1 MTRTQEAVMK
11 SPTDTLRAE
20 HEVILRALD
29 VLTAA
34 AARQASGVPV
44 PEAFWPEIVHWL
56 RSFADVNHHAKE
68 ETSLFPA
75 MQKAGVPSEGGP
87 IGVMLAEHTQ
97 GRRLIQAMATGEGD
111 ARATAARQYA
121 ELLRSH
127 IDKENN
133 VLFMIADG
141 VLDDQVMAEL
151 RRQFDAVEAEQG
163 VPATIPH
170 AEAALAK
177 LAGY

>member
-1 MTRTQEAVMK
+1 MK
-11 SPTDTLRAE
+11 TPTDTLRAE

-29 VLTAA
+29 VLDAA
-34 AARQASGVPV
+34 AERQASGPV
-44 PEAFWPEIVHWL
+44 PDSFWPEIVHWL

-87 IGVMLAEHTQ
+87 IGVMLAEHTE
-97 GRRLIQAMATGEGD
+97 GRRLIQAMATGEGN
-111 ARATAARQYA
+111 ARANAARQYA
-121 ELLRSH
+121 RLLRGH

-151 RRQFDAVEAEQG
+151 RRQFDAVETEQG
-163 VPATIPH
+163 APATIPH
-170 AEAALAK
+170 AETALAK
-177 LAGY
+177 LAALVA